1 MAERVMLALGEFRFE
16 IETLAYQ
23 KLALSQSWRWPEQAR
38 ITREPALQFVGPG
51 VREINL
57 DGVIYPSFKGGIGQ
71 IETMR
76 DMADE
81 GVPLMLVDGLG
92 RVWGRFVIEELSDS
106 RTVFADNGQPRREDF
121 AIKLKSYGEDGP
133 ASGGSSGSVSSVLDP
148 FAGISSMGS
157 SFGSLADSLSDIP
170 AITSSMS
177 PSALS
182 GALDAV
188 QGVVSGVTQTVGT
201 VAGQVTGALGG
212 ALSGIRDAVVSAI
225 PAGAMQAINDVR
237 QAAGDV
243 LAVGQELSAAVAT
256 VEDLPRALASDVAY
270 LDGQLRLGSYT
281 ASSAARTLRDA
292 EQTFTAMSAQL
303 TNTEQGSI
311 RQQAS
316 DIVGN
321 VATAAERFSSACDQ
335 GVTCTSKLREKFT
348 NV

>member
-16 IETLAYQ
+16 IDTLAYQ

-57 DGVIYPSFKGGIGQ
+57 DGVIYPSFKGGLGQ

-106 RTVFADNGQPRREDF
+106 RTVFADNGQPRRVDF
-121 AIKLKSYGEDGP
+121 AIKLKSYGENGP
-133 ASGGSSGSVSSVLDP
+133 ASGGSSGSVSSVLNP
-148 FAGISSMGS
+148 FAGSSSMGS
-157 SFGSLADSLSDIP
+157 SFGALADSLSAVP

-182 GALDAV
+182 GALDAI
-188 QGVVSGVTQTVGT
+188 QGLVSGVTQAVGT
-201 VAGQVTGALGG
+201 VAGQVTAALDS
-212 ALSGIRDAVVSAI
+212 ALSGIKDVVVSAI
-225 PAGAMQAINDVR
+225 PADAMQAINVVR

-270 LDGQLRLGSYT
+270 LDGQLRLSSYT
-281 ASSAARTLRDA
+281 ASSAAGTLRDA

-316 DIVGN
+316 IIIGN
-321 VATAAERFSSACDQ
+321 VANAAERFASACDQ
-335 GVTCTSKLREKFT
+335 AVTCTSKLKEKFHA
-348 NV
+348 